1 MSVIY
6 YHYKLNLLTCVSYTN
21 LLGEAGSTNQDVS
34 DLCPCLCRSSS
45 RVESS
50 VLLTAWTALFISLGN
65 NYIFFKKEEWVFL
78 ADVHIQFVIPKCIH
92 GIYS

>member
-1 MSVIY
+1 MNVIY

-65 NYIFFKKEEWVFL
+65 NYFFQERGTGLFSRCTHTICYTKMYTWYL
-78 ADVHIQFVIPKCIH
+78 
-92 GIYS
+92 